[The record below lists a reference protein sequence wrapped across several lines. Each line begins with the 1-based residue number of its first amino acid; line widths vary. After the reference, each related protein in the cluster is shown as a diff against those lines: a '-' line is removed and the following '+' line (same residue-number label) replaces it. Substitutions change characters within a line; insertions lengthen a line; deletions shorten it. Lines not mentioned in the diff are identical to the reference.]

1 MDGQAARHIAM
12 STPNNTHAHKQLQPK
27 ARHFPE
33 LLTITPF
40 HVTHLPFLNLHSH
53 GQQFFGMVMLYR
65 VRKEPGALGQE
76 KG

>member
-1 MDGQAARHIAM
+1 M

-33 LLTITPF
+33 LLITPF
-40 HVTHLPFLNLHSH
+40 HFTHLPFLNLHGH
-53 GQQFFGMVMLYR
+53 GQQCFSMVMLYR
-65 VRKEPGALGQE
+65 VRNGALGQE